1 MSDGP
6 VGVLAEGAGGLLVA
20 RALLARL
27 PKEDVLLLQDDAYA
41 PYARRA
47 ARVVADRAPRLA
59 AEIAAGGAKVLVVA
73 SLQAG
78 EDALEPIAAAA
89 GVPTLGLDAT
99 LVHAAARAR
108 GGPIAAV
115 FAEGTLRGRPWL
127 RANRFQRGGSEV
139 LPVPWRVGTDAPSV
153 AAGYTVA
160 LICPLAAGLAASYD
174 QPVDCAEVVA
184 ERVHRH
190 LIRMGALARRRRA
203 GRLLRLSSHP
213 LRA

>member
-1 MSDGP
+1 VTDGP
-6 VGVLAEGAGGLLVA
+6 VGVLAEGAGGVLVA
-20 RALLARL
+20 RALFARL

-47 ARVVADRAPRLA
+47 ARVVADRTPRLA

-127 RANRFQRGGSEV
+127 RANRFQRGGAEV
-139 LPVPWRVGTDAPSV
+139 VPIAWRPGSPAPSV
-153 AAGYTVA
+153 PADSTVA
-160 LICPLAAGLAASYD
+160 LICPLAAALALQYD
-174 QPVDCAEVVA
+174 DPVDCAEVVA
-184 ERVHRH
+184 ERVHRQ
-190 LIRMGALARRRRA
+190 LVRMGALARRHRA
-203 GRLLRLSSHP
+203 GRLLTMSSHP